1 MERKREAT
9 KILLEEG
16 LKELMKSHSF
26 DKITVKMITDEAGV
40 IRPTFYNYYRD
51 KYELLEGVF
60 QEDIV
65 TRMKELLD
73 DGMEEEAL
81 KVLFLR
87 MDRDRAFYKKA
98 FEITGQNSFEEILEN
113 YLYQMFLECLTK
125 YPLKDQPGIRMW
137 KKEIIAKYYSMSLSI
152 VIKNWII
159 EEKVKISAEDIINGY
174 YLLMT
179 NSIFDLIDKKE
190 RS

>member
-1 MERKREAT
+1 MKPLSKYTKR
-9 KILLEEG
+9 
-16 LKELMKSHSF
+16 
-26 DKITVKMITDEAGV
+26 ITA
-40 IRPTFYNYYRD
+40 RS
-51 KYELLEGVF
+51 L
-60 QEDIV
+60 
-65 TRMKELLD
+65 
-73 DGMEEEAL
+73 
-81 KVLFLR
+81 
-87 MDRDRAFYKKA
+87 
-98 FEITGQNSFEEILEN
+98 
-113 YLYQMFLECLTK
+113 CLTK